1 MIELSEVM
9 LEMKDIIKDFPG
21 VRALDHVNLEAY
33 KGEVLALVG
42 ENGAGKSTLMK
53 VLSGVHPYPTYEG
66 EIYIKGERREF
77 ASTKEAEEAGVAI
90 IHQELNL
97 IPGMSVA
104 ENIFLDRQFT
114 TAAGAIDWNK
124 LYDETEKVLARLN
137 IYDIQPTDLI
147 KDLTVGNQQMIEI
160 AKALSLDA
168 QILVLDEPTS
178 ALTDSEVD
186 ELFRVI
192 NNLKDQGVCM
202 TYISHKMEEI
212 EEIADR
218 VAVLRDG
225 KSIGDITKIE
235 DITLEGIITRMV
247 GDEVDE
253 MFPKEKFER
262 GEKTLEVKNLEV
274 DHPLREGEKK
284 VKNVSFEAYKGEILG
299 IAGLM
304 GSGRTELVSGVF
316 GAYPE
321 DTQGEVYIKGEKV
334 DISSPEEAVEHGI
347 GLIPEDRKEVG
358 LLLTRNVV
366 DNTSAAS
373 LDKFSTMGVMD
384 ELEERKNTH
393 DYVEQLSIKTPGI
406 DTNVATLSGGNQQ
419 KVVIGKWLTTD
430 PDILILDEPT
440 RGIDVGAKVEI
451 HRLMNKLVEQGV
463 TVIMIS
469 SELPE
474 VLGMSDRVMVMCE
487 GEAVAT
493 LDRTEATKERVM
505 EYASGNF

>member
-1 MIELSEVM
+1 MSEVM

-21 VRALDHVNLEAY
+21 VRALDHVNLKAY

-53 VLSGVHPYPTYEG
+53 VLSGVHPYPTHEG
-66 EIYIKGERREF
+66 EIYIKGERKEF
-77 ASTKEAEEAGVAI
+77 ANTREAEAAGVAI

-97 IPGMSVA
+97 IPGLSVA

-114 TAAGAIDWNK
+114 SSIGKIDWNQ
-124 LYDETEKVLARLN
+124 LYNETEKVLARLN
-137 IYDIQPTDLI
+137 IYDIEPTDLI

-168 QILVLDEPTS
+168 EILVLDEPTS

-192 NNLKDQGVCM
+192 NELKEQGVCM
-202 TYISHKMEEI
+202 VYISHKMEEI

-225 KSIGDITKIE
+225 QSIGDIIKIE
-235 DITLEGIITRMV
+235 DITLDGIITRMV
-247 GDEVDE
+247 GNEVDE

-284 VKNVSFEAYKGEILG
+284 VKGVSFEAYQGEILG

-304 GSGRTELVSGVF
+304 GSGRTELVSGIF

-321 DTQGEVYIKGEKV
+321 DTHGEVYIRGEKV
-334 DISSPEEAVEHGI
+334 EIDSPEAAIENGI
-347 GLIPEDRKEVG
+347 GLIPEDRKEIG
-358 LLLTRNVV
+358 LLLTRDVV
-366 DNTSAAS
+366 DNFSAAS
-373 LDKFSTMGVMD
+373 LDKFSTFGVMD
-384 ELEERKNTH
+384 ELEERKNTRE
-393 DYVEQLSIKTPGI
+393 YVDKLSIKTPSI
-406 DTNVATLSGGNQQ
+406 YSNVATLSGGNQQ

-474 VLGMSDRVMVMCE
+474 VLGMSDRVLIMCE

-493 LDRTEATKERVM
+493 LDRAEATKEKVM

>member
-21 VRALDHVNLEAY
+21 VRALDHVNLKAY

-53 VLSGVHPYPTYEG
+53 VLSGVHPASTHEG
-66 EIYIKGERREF
+66 EIYIKGERKKF
-77 ASTKEAEEAGVAI
+77 ANTKEAESAGVAI

-104 ENIFLDRQFT
+104 ENIFLDRQYT
-114 TAAGAIDWNK
+114 NGPSINWGK
-124 LYDETEKVLARLN
+124 LYNETEKVLARLN
-137 IYDIQPTDLI
+137 IYDIEPTDLI
-147 KDLTVGNQQMIEI
+147 KDLTVGKQQMIEI
-160 AKALSLDA
+160 AKALSLNA
-168 QILVLDEPTS
+168 EILVLDEPTS

-192 NNLKDQGVCM
+192 NELKEQGVCM
-202 TYISHKMEEI
+202 VFISHKMEEI
-212 EEIADR
+212 EQIADR

-235 DITLEGIITRMV
+235 DITLDGIITRMV

-262 GEKTLEVKNLEV
+262 GEKTLEVRDLEV

-284 VKNVSFEAYKGEILG
+284 VKGVSFEAYKGEILG

-304 GSGRTELVSGVF
+304 GSGRTELVSGIF
-316 GAYPE
+316 GAYPD
-321 DTQGEVYIKGEKV
+321 DTHGEVYIRGDKV
-334 DISSPEEAVEHGI
+334 EINSPEEAVEHGI
-347 GLIPEDRKEVG
+347 GLIPEDRKEIG

-366 DNTSAAS
+366 DNVSAAS
-373 LDKFSTMGVMD
+373 LSKFSTMGVMN
-384 ELEERKNTH
+384 EQEERKNTRE
-393 DYVEQLSIKTPGI
+393 YVDQLSIKTPSI
-406 DTNVATLSGGNQQ
+406 DANVATLSGGNQQ

-474 VLGMSDRVMVMCE
+474 VLGMSDRVLVMCE

-493 LDRTEATKERVM
+493 LDRAEATKEKVM